1 MGPFSRLKRKFQD
14 NTFLMLITTLRLL
27 AVPIGLMFFYTCFLY
42 EDEEGRLQNRIEDVW
57 VTINDNAK
65 ISGDKTSVL
74 FGKVAGLVTRV
85 FDRVLGKRLF
95 SFQLVGVSSS
105 AAFAALFLALGV
117 GCLGLFYL
125 IFLGGASL
133 SEAVVK
139 AVAGVFMLG
148 LAALFIGLL
157 CFGLAAMP
165 SLWPS
170 PWCVGLSL
178 IPISLFSYGVI
189 RLMLIHAPFDIQME
203 MFTAAL
209 IVSVL
214 SDVFLLAVVRLTVR
228 RVSAQTNA
236 FNITTAILVQTA
248 IIVLFVVGPFQTGL
262 HLITKA
268 GNKPTGPAMFAIYV
282 AVFNAFTGISC
293 CLFIFLLLFL
303 LLHKSIWP
311 IFSRLFYPLARYRVI
326 LRHGLMASIGGV
338 CILFAVPLAWKPFVS
353 NMMGWLK

>member
-1 MGPFSRLKRKFQD
+1 
-14 NTFLMLITTLRLL
+14 MLITTLRVL

-42 EDEEGRLQNRIEDVW
+42 EDEEGRLQNRIEDMW
-57 VTINDNAK
+57 VTINDKAK
-65 ISGDKTSVL
+65 ISGNQTSVL
-74 FGKVAGLVTRV
+74 FEKVAGLVTRV

-105 AAFAALFLALGV
+105 AAFAALLLAIGV
-117 GCLGLFYL
+117 GCLSVFYL
-125 IFLGGASL
+125 IVLGGASL
-133 SEAVVK
+133 SETMLKGMA
-139 AVAGVFMLG
+139 AFFILG
-148 LAALFIGLL
+148 LAALFIGLV
-157 CFGLAAMP
+157 CFALAGMP

-178 IPISLFSYGVI
+178 IPISLFSYGLSRMV
-189 RLMLIHAPFDIQME
+189 LIHAPFNIPVE
-203 MFTAAL
+203 MLIAAL

-214 SDVFLLAVVRLTVR
+214 SDIFLLAIVRLTVR

-248 IIVLFVVGPFQTGL
+248 VIVLFVIGPFQTGL
-262 HLITKA
+262 HLMAKTD
-268 GNKPTGPAMFAIYV
+268 NKPTGPSMFAIYV
-282 AVFNAFTGISC
+282 AVFNACTGLAC

-311 IFSRLFYPLARYRVI
+311 MFSRLLYPLARYRVI
-326 LRHGLMASIGGV
+326 LRHGLMASMGSL

-353 NMMGWLK
+353 NMMGWLPK